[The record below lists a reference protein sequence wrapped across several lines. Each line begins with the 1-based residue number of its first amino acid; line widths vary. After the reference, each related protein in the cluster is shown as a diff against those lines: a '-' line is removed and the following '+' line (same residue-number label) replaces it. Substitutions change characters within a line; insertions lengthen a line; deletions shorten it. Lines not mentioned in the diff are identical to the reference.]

1 MEKYICGLY
10 LSMFL
15 PSTMLFIFSCRS
27 ELSSD
32 VTYLKTEKTLIYFK
46 ALLVGM
52 NSLNL
57 CLSLN
62 VFIFLYF
69 WWEFYYIYILGWQVF
84 IFSLSTLENTSCCLL
99 DSIVSDEKQ
108 AINHVVVSLYIISYF
123 SLAAFNLFLYLSL
136 SSLPIMCSDVNLS
149 LSHVKYF
156 RLLGSV

>member
-1 MEKYICGLY
+1 MEKYICSLY

-15 PSTMLFIFSCRS
+15 PSTTLFIFSCRS

-32 VTYLKTEKTLIYFK
+32 VTYLKTERLIYFK

-57 CLSLN
+57 CLPLN

-69 WWEFYYIYILGWQVF
+69 WWEFYYIYVLGWQVF

-108 AINHVVVSLYIISYF
+108 AINHVVVSLYIISHF
-123 SLAAFNLFLYLSL
+123 SLAAFNFFIYLSFG
-136 SSLPIMCSDVNLS
+136 SLTTTCSDVSLS
-149 LSHVKYF
+149 LSHLKYF
-156 RLLGSV
+156 QVLGSV